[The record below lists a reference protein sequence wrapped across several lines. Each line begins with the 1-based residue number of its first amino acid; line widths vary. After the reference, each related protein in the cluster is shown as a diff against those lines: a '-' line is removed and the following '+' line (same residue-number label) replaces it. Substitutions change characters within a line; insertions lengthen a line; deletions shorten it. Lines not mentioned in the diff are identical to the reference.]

1 MSREGGSF
9 TQTGPRGGM
18 FHVEHL
24 LVGPPDDHE
33 ARIVPQLVVHTEQE
47 DDAEDDCCKQDLSHV
62 VVEDLL
68 IRVRGVAEA
77 GFFRG

>member
-1 MSREGGSF
+1 M
-9 TQTGPRGGM
+9 
-18 FHVEHL
+18 H
-24 LVGPPDDHE
+24 
-33 ARIVPQLVVHTEQE
+33 AEQE
-47 DDAEDDCCKQDLSHV
+47 DDAEDNCGKQDLSHV